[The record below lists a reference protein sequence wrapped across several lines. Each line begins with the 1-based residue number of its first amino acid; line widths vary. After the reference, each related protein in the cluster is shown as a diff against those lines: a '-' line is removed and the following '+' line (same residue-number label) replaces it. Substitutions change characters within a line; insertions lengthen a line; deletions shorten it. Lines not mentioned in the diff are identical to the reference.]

1 MKTERGPPFV
11 VALEGEGSV
20 RIKDATVED
29 LFPFFSSVHSGTT
42 AAEDAEEA
50 EAASRWMT
58 EDDDKSTGWQ
68 EEVDDVAFFEVVA
81 IVIDSR
87 VQPIQIHRNTLYKNP
102 VTYSNHL
109 SP

>member
-1 MKTERGPPFV
+1 MA
-11 VALEGEGSV
+11 ALEGEGSV
-20 RIKDATVED
+20 RIKDATVD
-29 LFPFFSSVHSGTT
+29 LFPFFSSVHSGRT
-42 AAEDAEEA
+42 AAEAAEE

-68 EEVDDVAFFEVVA
+68 QEEFDDVAFFEVVA

-102 VTYSNHL
+102 VTYTATTSLPN
-109 SP
+109 